1 MKQAFFQEEA
11 FLIKF
16 EKVGT
21 KSLISAFSK
30 LVLSI
35 YSAISHDPLNQ
46 SNSLSLLEKQ
56 FKASCNKEVKIKNS
70 KELRALGPSLPKLT

>member
-1 MKQAFFQEEA
+1 MKQAFFQEEV

-30 LVLSI
+30 LVLST

-46 SNSLSLLEKQ
+46 SCSEEQ
-56 FKASCNKEVKIKNS
+56 FKASCNKKVKIKNS
-70 KELRALGPSLPKLT
+70 KETDLMPQIP